1 METWTRRSIL
11 LGMGGAIGSAAFP
24 VIGRAAQ
31 SGNFGVV
38 VYGATPSGIMAAY
51 AAAREGASVAL
62 VMAGAFGG
70 MCAQGL
76 GWSDTGKI
84 GVVGGL
90 CMEFFRRVAR
100 LYNPTSTSF
109 VKNFEPH
116 IAEQA
121 FRAMIREAGVTTIH
135 VATLAGVAG
144 SARKIQS
151 IQLTD
156 GTVLTAQAFVDASY
170 EGDLMAAARCA
181 CSVGRESSTRF
192 NEPNAG
198 FDAIPANHHVPTR
211 DSRGNLFPII
221 KPYPAQARFTAD
233 RAVQCYTFRLCV
245 SNDPANK
252 AAFPKPPGYDAD
264 RYGFELALLASPNK
278 DFSPAPVGHSKFDV
292 NGNYFGGPWDW
303 AEGNAARRRAIFTE
317 HYNYQ
322 AGLLYFYA
330 NDPRVPSAFREQVNQ
345 YGLAKDEFVGT
356 GNWPRQ
362 LYIREARR
370 LSGRYVMTQGD
381 AQTAVT
387 KLHPVGMGSYS
398 LDSHAPQ
405 VLEIKNGYMDY
416 EGTFGTIETRGT
428 TPYQIPY
435 ESLLPKEYDNLLVSV
450 CVSASH
456 VAYASVRME
465 PQYMI
470 MGEAAGCAAALVAQ
484 RRTISIAL
492 AAEITSKVQ
501 RYGAVMA
508 YTVTAAAKAADGAGS
523 SSPTAS
529 SAAADAEPER
539 AVRLDP
545 LY

>member
-1 METWTRRSIL
+1 MKTWTRRSML
-11 LGMGGAIGSAAFP
+11 LGMGGAIGAAAFP

-31 SGNFGVV
+31 SGTFGVV

-62 VMAGAFGG
+62 VMAGPVGG

-100 LYNPTSTSF
+100 LYDPTSTSF
-109 VKNFEPH
+109 VKNFTPK
-116 IAEQA
+116 IAERA
-121 FRAMIREAGVTTIH
+121 FVDMIRDAGVTPIH
-135 VATLAGVAG
+135 YAALAGVA
-144 SARKIQS
+144 SAGRKIQS

-156 GTVLTAQAFVDASY
+156 GTILTAQAFVDASY

-181 CSVGRESSTRF
+181 YSVGRENSTRF
-192 NEPNAG
+192 NEKLAG
-198 FDAIPANHHVPTR
+198 FDAVPANHHVPTR
-211 DSRGNLFPII
+211 DSRGVLFPII
-221 KPYPAQARFTAD
+221 KPYPAQARFSAD

-245 SNDPANK
+245 SNDRTNK
-252 AAFPKPPGYDAD
+252 VPFPKPPGYDAD
-264 RYGFELALLASPNK
+264 RYGFELALLASPSK
-278 DFSPAPVGHSKFDV
+278 DFTPAPLGHGKFDV

-303 AEGNAARRRAIFTE
+303 SESNAARRKAIFTE

-345 YGLAKDEFVGT
+345 YGLAKDEFVNT

-370 LSGRYVMTQGD
+370 LSGRYVMTQMD
-381 AQTAVT
+381 TQTTVT

-435 ESLLPKEYDNLLVSV
+435 EALLPKEYDNLLVSV

-470 MGEAAGCAAALVAQ
+470 MGEAAGCAAGLVA
-484 RRTISIAL
+484 RRKTISIAL
-492 AAEITSKVQ
+492 AAEIPAKV
-501 RYGAVMA
+501 RGYGAVMA
-508 YTVTAAAKAADGAGS
+508 YTVAAKAAASASTGSQAASPAAEDGV
-523 SSPTAS
+523 
-529 SAAADAEPER
+529 PER
-539 AVRLDP
+539 RAGLDP